1 MEDCLKR
8 YHKDI
13 PDLDQ
18 DELNGVEGDDND
30 MDGGGDHDDH
40 DHDPHLE
47 PVHPEQSEGDTGDGE
62 KAKNNDN
69 CSDRCVVLCR

>member
-1 MEDCLKR
+1 M
-8 YHKDI
+8 
-13 PDLDQ
+13 
-18 DELNGVEGDDND
+18 GDDND
-30 MDGGGDHDDH
+30 RDGGGDHDDH

-47 PVHPEQSEGDTGDGE
+47 PVHPEQSERDTGDGE